1 MANVTAVSAESIT
14 AYLRFVECCSGTQI
28 FFRGSLPIVNGQ
40 TYSYIGST
48 PFVGTGGNL
57 ESGKCY
63 TVFQES
69 TSGTITYPG
78 APTMPVLSLSAG
90 CEDDKCPSCNPVQ
103 PCECPPGFTFVA
115 GDCIKTTTTTADY
128 SGQLFELKIGD
139 RSRYYCDSG
148 LRLYPDITSMTW
160 PIYGYGANNAAYTL
174 NQNNGAG
181 AAVVPTANI
190 QNEVWGKGSNP
201 CTTMPNSLCP
211 GNTCGGRLNR
221 AGVWATNYPLN
232 QELAFEFCIT
242 IEGPQPKQYMLGL
255 AGDNYVKFYIDGNL
269 AVFLNIP
276 NDSVSTPFRHWHT
289 FPITLSPGT
298 HTIKLAGLNKGSDA
312 AFAAEIYDIS
322 LPQFQA
328 NLMAPAISAGNCGTS
343 EAQLEPFIIFSTRD
357 MVGQSVANPVLPGE
371 WSCPD
376 GSDVVFCEGVPSCI
390 LTERLKLTCFCYM
403 IIPCD
408 GTPTF
413 ISNNDAFEPYIDGF
427 ITVESDDYTG
437 CAYIVKLED
446 NDCLESVEAFP
457 DPDLPCDCDLR
468 CFYVENTNGFLYVDE
483 NDVLQEVALLDAQPY
498 LKVCSKVYPVPENDS
513 ADYQIIELGD
523 CSVDATCPTLC
534 FKLTNCENPES
545 VIYSNSDTL
554 IPYLYGTNNVVRIL
568 NREGCWQV
576 SALRDGEV
584 CDCPVDITVTSSFE
598 LCEECIGYIAYKLT
612 SCTNN
617 DVIYTLFNLEEYI
630 GQVVKLDCGC
640 YVVEQIDYL
649 PPNPQVIKLE
659 DVYTNCIECTRIYYK
674 LVDCAGVAD
683 PIITYTDLS
692 LYVKK
697 VVKIENCSECWEV
710 QETTEHLNATTVNVL
725 LDYADCKEC
734 DVDIPCQCST
744 ITNYSIETKKY
755 VYLDCEYNLVEITLE
770 SGQTSDRI
778 CLLRWYAVDY
788 CDCFI
793 FKISIVVNPNLPPV
807 SFTAIATANGNT
819 LNGYPVYDL
828 CPNVDNCGTVSFN
841 GTNWIIYDENGD
853 PVYLLQ
859 ILTSGSCPFGKWVG
873 ADGNPIPNTTL
884 LSYECENTCN
894 CIDFT
899 ITEGNLVTTINLTI
913 TSYDQNGNP
922 VYTSI
927 DGTRI
932 VFNIRTG
939 CWDFYYGMNKVP
951 IASLCNEGECPIG
964 TWVTSN
970 PTRSEYASTNCS
982 IGPVTPDLASTDHVQ
997 YFGNCQNG
1005 VCPPPVFK
1013 NNRTVRPGYN
1023 TPICTPEKYD
1033 MITCNFADIMYKIV
1047 LEKRYGITNCC
1058 PEEDDRWL
1066 IQKELID
1073 LQALKDP
1080 NYNCPDCPCS
1090 CNSGKTCSTC
1100 NCKN

>member
-1 MANVTAVSAESIT
+1 MARIEAISVESTT

-69 TSGTITYPG
+69 TSGTITYPS
-78 APTMPVLSLSAG
+78 APTMPLLSLSTG
-90 CEDDKCPSCNPVQ
+90 CEDDKCHSCNPVQ
-103 PCECPPGFTFVA
+103 PCECPPGFTFEE
-115 GDCIKTTTTTADY
+115 GECTKTTTTTADY
-128 SGQLFELKIGD
+128 SGQLFELIIGD

-160 PIYGYGANNAAYTL
+160 PIYGYGASNASYTL

-181 AAVVPTANI
+181 AAVVPTANV
-190 QNEVWGKGSNP
+190 QSEVWGKLGNP
-201 CTTMPNSLCP
+201 CNTMTTTSCT

-221 AGVWATNYPLN
+221 AGVWATNYPPN

-242 IEGPQPKQYMLGL
+242 VEGTQPKQYMLGL
-255 AGDNYVKFYIDGNL
+255 AGDNYVKFYVDGNL
-269 AVFLNIP
+269 AVFLNVP
-276 NDSVSTPFRHWHT
+276 GSGVTTPFRHWHT
-289 FPITLSPGT
+289 FPVTLTPGT
-298 HTIKLAGLNKGSDA
+298 HTIKLAGLNLGSDA
-312 AFAAEIYDIS
+312 AFAGEIYDIS

-343 EAQLEPFIIFSTRD
+343 EAQIEPFIIFSTRD

-376 GSDVVFCEGVPSCI
+376 GSHVVFCEGVPSCI
-390 LTERLKLTCFCYM
+390 LTETLTLTCTCYM

-413 ISNNDAFEPYIDGF
+413 ISNNDEFEPYVDGF
-427 ITVESDDYTG
+427 ITVESNDYTG

-446 NDCLESVEAFP
+446 NDCLESIEAAP
-457 DPDLPCDCDLR
+457 DPNIPCDCDLR
-468 CFYVENTNGFLYVDE
+468 CFYIENTNGFLYVDE

-523 CSVDATCPTLC
+523 CVDDACPTLC
-534 FKLTNCENPES
+534 FKLTNCENPEA

-554 IPYLYGTNNVVRIL
+554 IPYLYGTNPVVEIIGRT
-568 NREGCWQV
+568 GCWTV
-576 SALRDGEV
+576 KELDKDEI
-584 CDCPVDITVTSSFE
+584 CDCPIDITVTSSFE
-598 LCEECIGYIAYKLT
+598 TCEECIGYIAYKLT

-617 DVIYTLFNLEEYI
+617 DVIYTLLNLEEYI

-640 YVVEQIDYL
+640 YKVEQINYL
-649 PPNPQVIKLE
+649 PPNPQTIKLE
-659 DVYTNCIECTRIYYK
+659 DIFTNCTECTRTYYK

-692 LYVKK
+692 LYIKK
-697 VVKIENCSECWEV
+697 VVKIENCSECWTVE
-710 QETTEHLNATTVNVL
+710 ETTEHLNATTVNVL

-744 ITNYSIETKKY
+744 MTNSDLIPKTYL
-755 VYLDCEYNLVEITLE
+755 YLDCDYNYVELTLN
-770 SGQTSDRI
+770 SGETSDKVCAI
-778 CLLRWYAVDY
+778 KWFAKGF
-788 CDCFI
+788 CDCFLI
-793 FKISIVVNPNLPPV
+793 KYTIEVEPGNFQSFVV
-807 SFTAIATANGNT
+807 TANSTGVD

-828 CPNVDNCGTVSFN
+828 CEGPQCGTVSFN
-841 GTNWIIYDENGD
+841 GTNWVIYDPNGD
-853 PVYLLQ
+853 ATYLLVNQ
-859 ILTSGSCPFGKWVG
+859 TSSSCPFGQWFTK
-873 ADGNPIPNTTL
+873 DGQPIPNTSIV
-884 LSYECENTCN
+884 SYECNITCN

-899 ITEGNLVTTINLTI
+899 ISSPGEDPVTINLTI
-913 TSYDQNGNP
+913 VSYDSLGNP
-922 VYTSI
+922 VYMSQ
-927 DGTRI
+927 DGSWEINFDSKNNCWQALKGGFQVVVTI
-932 VFNIRTG
+932 CNVDCPVGVWSTFN
-939 CWDFYYGMNKVP
+939 P
-951 IASLCNEGECPIG
+951 
-964 TWVTSN
+964 TSN
-970 PTRSEYASTNCS
+970 TFTSTNCTVPP
-982 IGPVTPDLASTDHVQ
+982 IGPDLTTTDCIQ
-997 YFGNCQNG
+997 IYGLCQFG
-1005 VCPPPVFK
+1005 VCPHPEIK
-1013 NNRTVRPGYN
+1013 NNRTIRPGYN
-1023 TPICTPEKYD
+1023 TPGCNPDRYD
-1033 MITCNFADIMYKIV
+1033 EITCHFADILYKIV

-1058 PEEDDRWL
+1058 PDDDEKWL
-1066 IQKELID
+1066 ILKELID

-1080 NYNCPDCPCS
+1080 NYICPDCPCT
-1090 CNSGKTCSTC
+1090 CNSGKSYSSC
-1100 NCKN
+1100 NCGN